1 MLDKLKTII
10 GEIRQ
15 IRWDVFHIERNI
27 VKESFHWAFSVGG
40 VLKVLMCLYATE

>member
-1 MLDKLKTII
+1 MLGKLKKII

-15 IRWDVFHIERNI
+15 IRWDIFHIERNI
-27 VKESFHWAFSVGG
+27 VKNSFHWTFSGG